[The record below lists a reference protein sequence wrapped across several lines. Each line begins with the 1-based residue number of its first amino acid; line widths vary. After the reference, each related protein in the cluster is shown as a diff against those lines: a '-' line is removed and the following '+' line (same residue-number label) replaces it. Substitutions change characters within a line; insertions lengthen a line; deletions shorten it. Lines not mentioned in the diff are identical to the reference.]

1 MRGKN
6 ATRFPS
12 LAARS
17 SGRCASISD
26 MRTRLIVVPILLGLA
41 LCAAQTRPS
50 NLYPVQQGFVDSR
63 GALIYYESVGHGAP
77 LVIVHG
83 GPGASHD
90 YFLPYLLPLMRT
102 NRLVFIDERGSGK
115 SSKLEDAKQ
124 YTIAN
129 MMEDIETVRQAL
141 GLGKISLLGHS
152 FGGALVQAYAFKYQK
167 NLSHL
172 ILGSTFAS
180 TRELNEALAKMKAEM
195 DPKDRERVNA
205 LEAAGLFGKGENWE
219 HGRYSEEYAK
229 LAWGKG
235 YFPYVY
241 FNRPDPTYDPL
252 SSNTGTAWDVYRE
265 MWGSDGEF
273 VVDGNLKEV
282 EYVDQLSQI
291 KVPTLIIVG
300 EHDESDPKM
309 SREMHD
315 RIAGSQLVILPK
327 SGHMTF
333 VDQPELFLKT
343 VGEFI
348 AH

>member
-1 MRGKN
+1 M
-6 ATRFPS
+6 
-12 LAARS
+12 
-17 SGRCASISD
+17 
-26 MRTRLIVVPILLGLA
+26 
-41 LCAAQTRPS
+41 QE
-50 NLYPVQQGFVDSR
+50 GFVDSH
-63 GALIYYESVGHGAP
+63 GALIYYQVIGRGAP
-77 LVIVHG
+77 LMIVHG

-102 NRLVFIDERGSGK
+102 NKLVFIDERGSGK
-115 SSKLEDAKQ
+115 SSKLADPKQ

-129 MMEDIETVRQAL
+129 MVEDLEAVRQAL

-152 FGGALVQAYAFKYQK
+152 FGGALAQAYALKYQK

-172 ILGSTFAS
+172 ILASTFAS
-180 TRELNEALAKMKAEM
+180 TRELNEALARMKADM
-195 DPKDRERVNA
+195 DPKDRARINA
-205 LEAAGLFGKGENWE
+205 LEAAGLFNKGEIWE

-241 FNRPDPTYDPL
+241 FNNPDPTYDPL
-252 SSNTGTAWDVYRE
+252 SGNTSTAWDVYRE

-273 VVDGNLKEV
+273 VVNGNLKEV
-282 EYVDQLSQI
+282 EYVDRLHEI

-309 SREMHD
+309 SIEMHEK
-315 RIAGSQLVILPK
+315 IAGSELVILPK

-333 VDQPELFLKT
+333 VDQNEMFLKT
-343 VGEFI
+343 VRDFV

>member
-1 MRGKN
+1 M
-6 ATRFPS
+6 
-12 LAARS
+12 
-17 SGRCASISD
+17 
-26 MRTRLIVVPILLGLA
+26 
-41 LCAAQTRPS
+41 
-50 NLYPVQQGFVDSR
+50 
-63 GALIYYESVGHGAP
+63 
-77 LVIVHG
+77 IVHG

-115 SSKLEDAKQ
+115 SSKLDDPGQ
-124 YTIAN
+124 YTVAN
-129 MMEDIETVRQAL
+129 MVEDIETVRQAL

-152 FGGALVQAYAFKYQK
+152 FGGVLVQAYAFKYQQ

-180 TRELNEALAKMKAEM
+180 TTELNQALAKIETGMTPE
-195 DPKDRERVNA
+195 ERNRVKA
-205 LEAAGLFGKGENWE
+205 LEAAGLFGKGEIWE
-219 HGRYSEEYAK
+219 HGRYPDEYAK

-235 YFPYVY
+235 YFPYLY
-241 FNRPDPTYDPL
+241 QNHPDPSYDPL

-282 EYVDQLSQI
+282 EYVGQLSKI

-300 EHDESDPKM
+300 DHDESDPKM
-309 SREMHD
+309 SKEMHEK
-315 RIAGSQLVILPK
+315 ISGSQLVILPN

-333 VDQPELFLKT
+333 VDQPEQFLKT
-343 VGEFI
+343 VRDFI
-348 AH
+348 AQ